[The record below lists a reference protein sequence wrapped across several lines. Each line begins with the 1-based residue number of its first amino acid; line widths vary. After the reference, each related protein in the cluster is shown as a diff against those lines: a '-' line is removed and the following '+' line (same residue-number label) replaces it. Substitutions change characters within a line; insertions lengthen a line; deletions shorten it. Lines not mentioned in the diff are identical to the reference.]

1 MNEIKSV
8 LTSRTVW
15 SGLLAMAAGIA
26 QVYGYEFSADSQAN
40 VLNVIT
46 GVAACLGGSGAILGR
61 IAAKKRIS

>member
-26 QVYGYEFSADSQAN
+26 
-40 VLNVIT
+40 
-46 GVAACLGGSGAILGR
+46 
-61 IAAKKRIS
+61 AKKRIG